1 MGIEI
6 EKKQVMTDPIL
17 NLNFNINFKF
27 NDIMLIKLLLI
38 LFPAILLCVPM
49 AFNMKIGHRMT
60 AFYHRMA
67 SSEKARKFYML
78 VLLFMLLLFH
88 WLYYSAMEDVVAL
101 VPSTAITLC
110 LFSYTL
116 TDRIFNIMK
125 RYIKTFAVLFVL
137 IALVTLYLQELY
149 PSVVTLGFILHA
161 SIFYPSQLV
170 RENQVNRHSMD
181 E

>member
-1 MGIEI
+1 MEIEI
-6 EKKQVMTDPIL
+6 EKKQVMIDPIL

-38 LFPAILLCVPM
+38 LFPAILLCTPM

-88 WLYYSAMEDVVAL
+88 WLHYAVMEDAVAL
-101 VPSTAITLC
+101 VPSTVVTLC

-125 RYIKTFAVLFVL
+125 RYMKTSAVLFVL
-137 IALVTLYLQELY
+137 TALVTLYWQALY

-161 SIFYPSQLV
+161 SIFYPSVQV
-170 RENQVNRHSMD
+170 REELEDRHPM
-181 E
+181 EG

>member
-1 MGIEI
+1 M
-6 EKKQVMTDPIL
+6 VTAPIL
-17 NLNFNINFKF
+17 NLNIDLNLNF
-27 NDIMLIKLLLI
+27 NDSMLTKILLI
-38 LFPAILLCVPM
+38 LFPAILLCTSM

-161 SIFYPSQLV
+161 SIFYPSVQV
-170 RENQVNRHSMD
+170 REELGDRHPM
-181 E
+181 EG

>member
-1 MGIEI
+1 MMIETRLM
-6 EKKQVMTDPIL
+6 VTDPIL
-17 NLNFNINFKF
+17 NLNIDFNLNF
-27 NDIMLIKLLLI
+27 NDSMLTKILLI
-38 LFPAILLCVPM
+38 LFPAILLCTPM

-88 WLYYSAMEDVVAL
+88 WLHYAVMEDAVAL
-101 VPSTAITLC
+101 VPSTVVTLC

-125 RYIKTFAVLFVL
+125 RYMKTSAVLFVL
-137 IALVTLYLQELY
+137 TALVTLYWQALY
-149 PSVVTLGFILHA
+149 PSVVTFGFILHA
-161 SIFYPSQLV
+161 SIFYPSAHV
-170 RENQVNRHSMD
+170 REELRDRHPM
-181 E
+181 EG

>member
-1 MGIEI
+1 MMIAAR
-6 EKKQVMTDPIL
+6 QMMTDPTL
-17 NLNFNINFKF
+17 NLNLNINFNF

-38 LFPAILLCVPM
+38 LFPTILLCTPM
-49 AFNMKIGHRMT
+49 VFNMKIGRRMT
-60 AFYHRMA
+60 AFYHRMV

-110 LFSYTL
+110 LFSYSL

-170 RENQVNRHSMD
+170 QKIR
-181 E
+181 

>member
-1 MGIEI
+1 
-6 EKKQVMTDPIL
+6 
-17 NLNFNINFKF
+17 
-27 NDIMLIKLLLI
+27 
-38 LFPAILLCVPM
+38 
-49 AFNMKIGHRMT
+49 
-60 AFYHRMA
+60 
-67 SSEKARKFYML
+67 
-78 VLLFMLLLFH
+78 
-88 WLYYSAMEDVVAL
+88 MEDVVAL

-110 LFSYTL
+110 LFSYSL

-170 RENQVNRHSMD
+170 QKIR
-181 E
+181 

>member
-1 MGIEI
+1 MMIETRLM
-6 EKKQVMTDPIL
+6 VTAPIL
-17 NLNFNINFKF
+17 NLNIDLNLNF
-27 NDIMLIKLLLI
+27 NDSMLTKILLI
-38 LFPAILLCVPM
+38 LFPAILLCTPM

-88 WLYYSAMEDVVAL
+88 WLYYSAMEDAVAL
-101 VPSTAITLC
+101 VPSTVVTLC

-125 RYIKTFAVLFVL
+125 RYMKTSAVLFVL
-137 IALVTLYLQELY
+137 TALVTLYWQALY

-161 SIFYPSQLV
+161 SIFYPSVQV
-170 RENQVNRHSMD
+170 REELGDRHPM
-181 E
+181 EG

>member
-6 EKKQVMTDPIL
+6 EKKHVMTDPIL

-88 WLYYSAMEDVVAL
+88 WLHYAVMEDAVAL
-101 VPSTAITLC
+101 VPSTVVTLC

-125 RYIKTFAVLFVL
+125 RYMKTSAVLFVFT
-137 IALVTLYLQELY
+137 ALVTLYWQALY

-161 SIFYPSQLV
+161 SIFYPSV
-170 RENQVNRHSMD
+170 HIREELGDRHPM
-181 E
+181 EG